1 MSDPA
6 SKLLGLLFLESCDRV
21 MYGRKIETIR
31 YVEELIRSLRQ
42 DFERKERIIF
52 ALWST
57 LKLEN
62 MELI

>member
-1 MSDPA
+1 
-6 SKLLGLLFLESCDRV
+6 